1 MPFGAAGFFISQVF
15 YDDDMKKSPRLI
27 VAALVVIGLGLTA
40 GPWTY
45 INFIKDDA
53 PDALSLDTGATD
65 STVAGDV
72 SETAI
77 TDVNG
82 DWKVVADSDSV
93 VGYRVKE
100 ILFGQDTEG
109 VGRTKSVDATL
120 TIANNAVTAGEF
132 TVQMGTIMSDAAK
145 RDNQF
150 NGRIMDV
157 ATYPTATFTL
167 TKSIELPEN
176 SLSGEVISTEATGD
190 LTLRGVTKP
199 VTFPIQAQVKGNS
212 FTVVGNITIVF
223 DEWSIPSPGLPGI
236 TVDPQGLLEFSL
248 VFTR

>member
-1 MPFGAAGFFISQVF
+1 
-15 YDDDMKKSPRLI
+15 MKKSARLTI
-27 VAALVVIGLGLTA
+27 VALVVVGLALTA

-53 PDALSLDTGATD
+53 PDALSLDQAPTDTAT
-65 STVAGDV
+65 AGSV
-72 SETAI
+72 EASAL

-82 DWKVVADSDSV
+82 EWKVVANSDSV

-109 VGRTKSVDATL
+109 VGRTKDVTASL
-120 TIANNAVTAGEF
+120 TIANNSVTAGTF

-150 NGRIMDV
+150 NNRIMDV
-157 ATYPTATFTL
+157 TTYPTSTFTL
-167 TKSIELPEN
+167 SKPIVLPDN
-176 SLSGEVISTEATGD
+176 ALSGDVIKAEATGD

-199 VTFPIQAQVKGNS
+199 VTFPIDAQVEGS
-212 FTVVGNITIVF
+212 TFTVVGNITIVF
-223 DEWSIPSPGLPGI
+223 DEWDIPSPGIPGI
-236 TVDPQGLLEFSL
+236 TVEPQGLLEFSL
-248 VFTR
+248 VFTQ